1 MEQRLRQ
8 LQLTQLEI
16 LKTFDSFCKENDLKY
31 SLFFGTLLGAVRHK
45 GFIPWDDDLDVG
57 MPREDY
63 EKFLNLWEKS
73 TYSQKYILQNKNNSP
88 LFTQTFTKIR
98 KDHTTFIEIESEIGC
113 YHNGIFIDVFPFD
126 KAPDGFL
133 KEKLFLWKA
142 MKYLLFSREYVDPK
156 SNPLIKLISKI
167 ILKSSTG
174 EKRINA
180 RNKLLNQITGYQTC
194 NDSFHYVHISTFS
207 EMFIKYDKTLFEKIT
222 YINFEEEYFSVVE
235 NWDYVLQKLYGD
247 YMQLPPKEKQVL
259 AHHPIVIDFENNYE
273 EIGK

>member
-1 MEQRLRQ
+1 MEQQLRQ

-16 LKTFDSFCKENDLKY
+16 LKAFDSFCKENNLKY

-73 TYSQKYILQNKNNSP
+73 AYSKKYILQNKNNSP

-113 YHNGIFIDVFPFD
+113 YHHGIFIDVFPFD
-126 KAPDGFL
+126 KAPNGFL
-133 KEKLFLWKA
+133 KEKLYLWRA
-142 MKYLLFSREYVDPK
+142 MKYLLFCREYVDHK
-156 SNPLIKLISKI
+156 SNPLIKLISNI
-167 ILKSSTG
+167 ILKTSTG
-174 EKRINA
+174 EKRIKT
-180 RNKLLNQITGYQTC
+180 RKKLYNQITKYQSY
-194 NDSFHYVHISTFS
+194 NDNFHYVHINTFS
-207 EMFIKYDKTLFEKIT
+207 GMFFNYDKTLFDKTI
-222 YINFEEEYFSVVE
+222 YIDFEDESFTVIE
-235 NWDYVLQKLYGD
+235 NWDYVLKTIYGD

-259 AHHPIVIDFENNYE
+259 AHHPIVIDFEKNYE